1 MWDFINLSNLR
12 FYIFFWRSFILYF
25 LSIFFLQFPYYI
37 IVLFL
42 LDSIPFVIGMMIYE
56 LQITEIFIK
65 KCHSYLG
72 MNNSKAPKG
81 VELSLQSCVPK
92 ET

>member
-1 MWDFINLSNLR
+1 M
-12 FYIFFWRSFILYF
+12 
-25 LSIFFLQFPYYI
+25 P
-37 IVLFL
+37 FL